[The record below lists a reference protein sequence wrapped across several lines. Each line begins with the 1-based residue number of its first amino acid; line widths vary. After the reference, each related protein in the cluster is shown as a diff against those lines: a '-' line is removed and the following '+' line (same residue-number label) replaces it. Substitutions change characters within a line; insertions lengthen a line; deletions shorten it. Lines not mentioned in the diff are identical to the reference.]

1 MLAPEASRAVVAR
14 EAARADLGRFI
25 AACYYE
31 PAPAFAEEGLF
42 GSMAAAAAVVDP
54 ELEALA
60 RRLGAA
66 FAGADLQDLLVDY
79 THLFLGPV
87 DAQAQPYASV
97 WLGGENELMQDDT
110 LAVLRLYEEG
120 GFEIDDAFQDLPD
133 HVAVELEFLYLL
145 LFRENEARLAA
156 DVAAGQAWADLR
168 RRFLDGHLGL
178 WLGPFLRAMHEHARC
193 GFYET
198 LAELTEAFVRQAA
211 LRHEG

>member
-31 PAPAFAEEGLF
+31 PAPAFAEEDLF
-42 GSMAAAAAVVDP
+42 GTMAAAAAQVNP
-54 ELEALA
+54 ELEGLV

-66 FAGADLQDLLVDY
+66 FEGADLQDLLVDY
-79 THLFLGPV
+79 TRLFLGP
-87 DAQAQPYASV
+87 AGARAQPYASV
-97 WLGGENELMQDDT
+97 WLGGENALMQDDT

-145 LFRENEARLAA
+145 LFRENEARLAG
-156 DVAAGQAWADLR
+156 DESAGRAWADLR
-168 RRFLDGHLGL
+168 GRFLEGHLGL
-178 WLGPFLRAMHEHARC
+178 WLGPFLRATREHAQS

-211 LRHEG
+211 SERNG